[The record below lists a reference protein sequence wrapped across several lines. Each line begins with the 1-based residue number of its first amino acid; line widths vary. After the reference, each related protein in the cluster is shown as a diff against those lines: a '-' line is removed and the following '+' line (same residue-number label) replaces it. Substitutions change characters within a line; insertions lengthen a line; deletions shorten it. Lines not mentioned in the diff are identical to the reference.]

1 VKQSGL
7 RDRLA
12 QLIQWYKPEA
22 KILLTKF
29 IFVEARALHL
39 TSHEQ
44 DCVEIVKKAHLIITK

>member
-1 VKQSGL
+1 MKQSGL

-29 IFVEARALHL
+29 LFVEARALHL
-39 TSHEQ
+39 TYPEY
-44 DCVEIVKKAHLIITK
+44 DNVEIVEKTHL

>member
-1 VKQSGL
+1 MKQSGL

-44 DCVEIVKKAHLIITK
+44 DCVEIVKKAH